1 MGAIYR
7 PSRNIEATL
16 IEFLETQ
23 LASGGWT
30 GITVEKGYAR
40 VYTITLPVICVRVE
54 TTDHDSIEIGSR
66 TTKRIALV
74 TIDLF
79 CKNDGQRLD
88 LKDFLVSILKDG
100 CPYYK
105 FVTTTTGRSTAV
117 STRTADGKLVVL
129 NIEDVPVEFETPKSE
144 LTVHDR
150 YRHRLSVSVN
160 KTAVEA

>member
-1 MGAIYR
+1 MGATYR

-16 IEFLETQ
+16 IEFLEAQ

-30 GITVEKGYAR
+30 GVTVEKGYSR
-40 VYTITLPVICVRVE
+40 VYTIALPVICVRVE
-54 TTDHDSIEIGSR
+54 ATDHDSIEIGSH
-66 TTKRIALV
+66 TTKRTALV

-100 CPYYK
+100 CTLYN
-105 FVTTTTGRSTAV
+105 FTTVTSGRSTKV
-117 STRTADGKLVVL
+117 DSRTANGKLQVL
-129 NIEDVPVEFETPKSE
+129 NIEDVPVEFETQKSD
-144 LTVHDR
+144 LVPHDR
-150 YRHRLSVSVN
+150 YRHRLSISVN